1 MGKNSPAG
9 QQGLYALLLAAGESR
24 RFGSSKA
31 LADWHGKPL
40 VRHALETLQAAVSQP
55 VTVVLGAAAEDI
67 RRAAM
72 SSATAATG
80 DLAQTRYVLNP
91 QWQSGMASSIA
102 SGLYALPR
110 DANAVLIALVDQP
123 LVTTADY
130 AHLITRWMQT
140 RGIVAARYREIC
152 GAPAIFPQDAFKK
165 LTALRNDQ
173 GARALLSTS
182 AAVTAVDIAAAAHD
196 IDTPSDLAL
205 LDSQT
210 D

>member
-205 LDSQT
+205 LDSPT